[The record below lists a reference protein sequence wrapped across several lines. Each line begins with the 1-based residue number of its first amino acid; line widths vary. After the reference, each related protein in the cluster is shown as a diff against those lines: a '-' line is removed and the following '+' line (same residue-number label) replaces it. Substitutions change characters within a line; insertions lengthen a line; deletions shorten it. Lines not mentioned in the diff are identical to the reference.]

1 MTGRRRSVAPGYA
14 RPFSEIIHRIPIV
27 TDPLAAQGRPRPNR
41 APEPPVGHRHHGSSE
56 VAPCYR
62 GSKKFRD
69 SAYIVTPAGSAGIG
83 GAVPQVKATL
93 SVNANVEAIVPAP
106 PILKRQ

>member
-1 MTGRRRSVAPGYA
+1 M
-14 RPFSEIIHRIPIV
+14 
-27 TDPLAAQGRPRPNR
+27 
-41 APEPPVGHRHHGSSE
+41 GHRHHGSAE

-83 GAVPQVKATL
+83 GAVPQVKRHSERQRECRDYSPRSADLEATINNRL
-93 SVNANVEAIVPAP
+93 
-106 PILKRQ
+106 